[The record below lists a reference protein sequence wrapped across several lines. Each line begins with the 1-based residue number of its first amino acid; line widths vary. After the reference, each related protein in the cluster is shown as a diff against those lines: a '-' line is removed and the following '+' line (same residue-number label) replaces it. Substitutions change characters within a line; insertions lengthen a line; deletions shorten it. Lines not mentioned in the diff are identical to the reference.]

1 MAIKISDKRYEEIK
15 NIVVNMFKE
24 YGVSCVPISG
34 FEIAQKMGIKVIPY
48 CSFTEAKRQL
58 LLKESEDGFSVLKK
72 NGQWFIYYNDQKGY
86 GRINNTIMHE
96 IGHIVLDHT
105 EDSELAE
112 KEVKFFAKYALTP
125 PALIHKLKLTSADEI
140 ADIFEVSKEAAE
152 YAYLYYLKW
161 KRYSFRAKQYTNY
174 EVAMLELFSLVS

>member
-112 KEVKFFAKYALTP
+112 KEVKFLP
-125 PALIHKLKLTSADEI
+125 NMH
-140 ADIFEVSKEAAE
+140 
-152 YAYLYYLKW
+152 
-161 KRYSFRAKQYTNY
+161 
-174 EVAMLELFSLVS
+174 